1 MLRLS
6 AARGPLIP
14 SLGLRHAIVRPSVA
28 RGLSP
33 LTSSA
38 LLTLMPSRPHPTVS
52 LARTFHQATA
62 RLTHA
67 TAPVESAAATPSGPS
82 ADKEA
87 KSSSKGHK
95 AAASST
101 ASSHATSTTT
111 AAAAAHIN
119 AGAAANDISEEERLA
134 SGWDQP
140 TSAKFRLTP
149 NFVNQFK
156 DKAAPFGY
164 NGLGELVY
172 R

>member
-6 AARGPLIP
+6 ATRGPLLP
-14 SLGLRHAIVRPSVA
+14 SLGLRHAIVRPCVA

-33 LTSSA
+33 LTPSA
-38 LLTLMPSRPHPTVS
+38 LLTLMPSRPHPGAS

-67 TAPVESAAATPSGPS
+67 AAPVESAAATTSGPS

-87 KSSSKGHK
+87 SKSSSKGHHK
-95 AAASST
+95 AAAST
-101 ASSHATSTTT
+101 ASSHATTTTTTT
-111 AAAAAHIN
+111 ASHTNTSAAT
-119 AGAAANDISEEERLA
+119 NDVSEEERLA
-134 SGWDQP
+134 LGWDQP

-149 NFVNQFK
+149 NFVSQFK